1 MKTEIIAKEVADLCV
16 PIIPYL
22 PEDSN
27 SSRVDRQIASGS
39 RGAIKRVE
47 GPLIQNSWRPTS
59 KEVEYVW
66 LAVKARY
73 DGPQKHIVVFQ
84 HILVDL
90 PLI

>member
-1 MKTEIIAKEVADLCV
+1 MCFN
-16 PIIPYL
+16 IPFL

-27 SSRVDRQIASGS
+27 SSRVDKQSVFGY

-47 GPLIQNSWRPTS
+47 GQLIQNNCRPTS
-59 KEVEYVW
+59 KEVEFVW
-66 LAVKARY
+66 VAVKARN
-73 DGPQKHIVVFQ
+73 DGFQEHIVVFQ